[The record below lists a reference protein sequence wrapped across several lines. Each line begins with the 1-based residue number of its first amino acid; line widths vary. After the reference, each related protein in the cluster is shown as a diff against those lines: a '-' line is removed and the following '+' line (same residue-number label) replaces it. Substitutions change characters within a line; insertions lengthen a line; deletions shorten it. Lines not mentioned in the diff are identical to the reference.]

1 MRMRAEPSVLPTAG
15 YIALQGRIGRNRNAL
30 SLATAFGAC
39 ALAAAIGYM
48 TADDPLF
55 AVAVFG
61 GAGAMLFSFLAPA
74 PICLMLVAMSAV
86 SVQYAFPDATL
97 LGFDLQALQKL
108 ALLAFLVP
116 ALLRYGVAWFRL
128 LPVAALSAAFLMTW
142 IWGDPVDAL
151 SSGDSLKALLGLT
164 APLLLMAVRWPERE
178 AGRLLHLV
186 LVLPIIS
193 IAVGIVFQ
201 ATGIQPVVMK
211 EFTGAPRLQGANI
224 PAHLAFLAFT
234 ALMASILLWK
244 KRPHGNAFLLGM
256 MAVHFLILLLT
267 GTRGPLL
274 ASMPLVLLFLADMAR
289 QFFKGRSGLVV
300 PLAGIAIVLGTSVLW
315 QLDNLLKRSFTR
327 SSSAGIDLSG
337 REEAWRYFLERAAE
351 APWLGNGLGSVLL
364 ANDGTLYAGFVVPH
378 NEYIRFYHDCGIIGA
393 ALLFASM
400 LAVLGKAA
408 GNMAA
413 GMKWYWSAMTA
424 GFLLYSV
431 SDNTLSTLQFMVPF
445 CVLVGAFG
453 AFGGT
458 DRASAAQS
466 APAGQSEPRLREG
479 VHAAAIPSPDPS
491 PANRHPGNSG
501 QQITGPP
508 GPGRTGAVHE

>member
-1 MRMRAEPSVLPTAG
+1 MPVEPSVRSVS
-15 YIALQGRIGRNRNAL
+15 LQGRVGGSRDVPA
-30 SLATAFGAC
+30 LATTFGAC
-39 ALAAAIGYM
+39 LLAAAIGYV
-48 TADDPLF
+48 TADDPYF

-61 GAGAMLFSFLAPA
+61 GAGTMLFAFMAPA
-74 PICLMLVAMSAV
+74 AICLMLVAMTAV
-86 SVQYAFPDATL
+86 SVQYAFWDVTL

-128 LPVAALSAAFLMTW
+128 LPMAALAAAFLMTW
-142 IWGDPVDAL
+142 IWGDPVDVL
-151 SSGDSLKALLGLT
+151 SPGDSLKALLGLT

-186 LVLPIIS
+186 LALPIIS

-201 ATGIQPVVMK
+201 ATGIQPVVLK

-224 PAHLAFLAFT
+224 PAHLAFLAFM

-267 GTRGPLL
+267 GTRGPLI
-274 ASMPLVLLFLADMAR
+274 ASMPLVLLLLADMAR
-289 QFFKGRSGLVV
+289 QFFRGRSGLVV
-300 PLAGIAIVLGTSVLW
+300 PLAGIAVVLGASVLW

-337 REEAWRYFLERAAE
+337 REEAWRYFLERAAD

-364 ANDGTLYAGFVVPH
+364 ANDGTLYGGFVVPH

-393 ALLFASM
+393 VLLFASL

-408 GNMAA
+408 GNMTA
-413 GMKWYWSAMTA
+413 GMKAYWCAMTV

-453 AFGGT
+453 AGGGSA
-458 DRASAAQS
+458 RASAAQPV
-466 APAGQSEPRLREG
+466 PA
-479 VHAAAIPSPDPS
+479 DP
-491 PANRHPGNSG
+491 PPQPLPTNLDPEVPGNKSPG
-501 QQITGPP
+501 RD